1 MSRTTADQSIYASD
15 APAMPGMVRV
25 VGASPTQH
33 QFNESVRTILETGLG
48 ARGSRFDRW
57 MTQRDVDRRL
67 AELGLAV
74 PGLKVAPPRGI
85 PPEGVAVPVVDG
97 HGKPSYLSI
106 DAFTRQIQ
114 ATKLF
119 QDLTRR
125 IDDPARFADL
135 PQRTREL
142 LQEDLGLL
150 AQRLGADVRR
160 LDEKIQGEAESFAQ
174 SVTSVTAAVAQAASG
189 VRQAQFAYASLNRA
203 VAGSVTTITARLN
216 DFNGTGATVEQSM
229 VAVADR
235 ATGLEARYT
244 VKVTA
249 GGAVAGYG
257 LAAYDNGS
265 GNASSAF
272 IIQADKFAIVS
283 SSYSG
288 GLDTT
293 PDVSLLPFGVD
304 ANGVY
309 VNAPL
314 YVNGTTGMSLT
325 SAGAAVGQ
333 IKLNSSNGLVF
344 QSSVSDTSINLLGA
358 TGGGLQ
364 VKDYALFGDYTS
376 LYLFSPS
383 GGAGSPAF
391 AVDVTG
397 VGATVRSQ
405 GRDLEIAAG
414 TVGANT
420 LTIRAGAFSFSGT
433 AKLVTATSALAAGNA
448 NGNVPVNNGTMNV
461 NLNAEAVGG
470 QTWAMIQ
477 GWVGGNYSP
486 TGHTHASYATTTSVA
501 KAMIYQSAAGAA
513 GALMGYVV
521 VATLDGTTGPVK
533 IPYYAL

>member
-67 AELGLAV
+67 SELGIAV
-74 PGLKVAPPRGI
+74 PGLKVAPARGI
-85 PPEGVAVPVVDG
+85 PPEGVAIPVVDG
-97 HGKPSYLSI
+97 HGRPSYLSI
-106 DAFTRQIQ
+106 DAFTRQIE

-119 QDLTRR
+119 QELTRK
-125 IDDPARFADL
+125 IDDPARFAEL

-174 SVTSVTAAVAQAASG
+174 SVTSVTAAVAQASAG

-203 VAGSVTTITARLN
+203 VSGQVTTITARLN
-216 DFNGTGATVEQSM
+216 NFNGGGATVEQSM

-257 LAAYDNGS
+257 LAATSNSS

-283 SSYSG
+283 SSYAG
-288 GLDTT
+288 GLTNS
-293 PDVSLLPFGVD
+293 PSMANVPFGVD
-304 ANGVY
+304 GSGVY
-309 VNAPL
+309 INAPL
-314 YVNGTTGMSLT
+314 FVNGTTGMSLV
-325 SAGAAVGQ
+325 SGGQVGR
-333 IKLNSSNGLVF
+333 IKLDSSSNLIIEGTGANKSISLLAPLGGGLTVQDF
-344 QSSVSDTSINLLGA
+344 DMFPLADQTSLIIKPPGGAGTVLIQSSVGDMTLQSA
-358 TGGGLQ
+358 GGSL
-364 VKDYALFGDYTS
+364 AL
-376 LYLFSPS
+376 
-383 GGAGSPAF
+383 
-391 AVDVTG
+391 
-397 VGATVRSQ
+397 RS
-405 GRDLEIAAG
+405 G

-420 LTIRAGAFSFSGT
+420 MTLEAGGFAFTGT

-448 NGNVPVNNGTMNV
+448 SGNVPVSNGTLNT
-461 NLNAEAVGG
+461 NLNAEMVGG
-470 QTWAMIQ
+470 QTWAAIQ
-477 GWVGGNYSP
+477 GWVGNNYSP
-486 TGHTHASYATTTSVA
+486 SGHTHASYATAASVA
-501 KAMIYQSAAGAA
+501 KALIYQSVSASAGAFQ
-513 GALMGYVV
+513 GYII
-521 VATLDGTTGPVK
+521 VATTDGVYSGIK
-533 IPYYAL
+533 IPYYAA